1 MKKVISAG
9 IIALL
14 LIGSIA
20 GGFYYLENYDKMY
33 YTKID
38 NSQMEIL
45 PESDEMRYEYNLKSI
60 DDKGKSRKLKFRAS
74 KELKEGAYLQ
84 LEVRAAGVYQWKEV
98 QLNEMPEKV
107 QEKLK

>member
-1 MKKVISAG
+1 MKKVISAC
-9 IIALL
+9 IVALL
-14 LIGSIA
+14 LIGGVL

-38 NSQMEIL
+38 NSQMELL
-45 PESDEMRYEYNLKSI
+45 PESEEMRYEYNLKSF
-60 DDKGKSRKLKFRAS
+60 DDKGRSRKLKFKAS

-84 LEVRAAGVYQWKEV
+84 LEVRSAGVYKWKEV
-98 QLNEMPEKV
+98 QFNEMPEKV